1 MTALPVREPILPPI
15 AGFGRVIFFFV
26 TFFEVLADAQRA
38 AADAHNRYPF
48 AEW

>member
-1 MTALPVREPILPPI
+1 MTTLSVRAPALPPL

-38 AADAHNRYPF
+38 AADAHDRYPF